1 MTECARGAA
10 SLIAAL
16 SYAPFCLVCHELV
29 SSSAIAVR
37 FALDSSALQALA
49 GFLSAIT
56 VKRQS
61 CIGLLYPAPLM
72 QTCFRSWW
80 DCLYTRDTSS
90 YHARVDLGWAFVPD
104 LARSLSLP
112 ILTQYKPFIFGF
124 LPDQV
129 STRNQC
135 DD

>member
-16 SYAPFCLVCHELV
+16 SYAPFCLVYYELV

-72 QTCFRSWW
+72 QTCFRSWFG
-80 DCLYTRDTSS
+80 CLYTRDTSS
-90 YHARVDLGWAFVPD
+90 YHARVALGWAFGPD
-104 LARSLSLP
+104 LARSFRLP
-112 ILTQYKPFIFGF
+112 IF
-124 LPDQV
+124 
-129 STRNQC
+129 
-135 DD
+135 